1 MVKMTQDGVRETDS
15 KRVKV
20 YILEDNEWK
29 DTGTGFC
36 VGKLSESDALTPATG
51 ESDEETGS
59 LAAYLVV
66 NDEASPDKTLL
77 WSRLEGN
84 IEYQRQEETL
94 IVWKDL
100 SGQDIALSFEESTGC
115 DALCDFIIQ
124 IQKTTES
131 NISLIAVRSNDD
143 GMGSVHEIITG
154 PVNLPSNE
162 LQQDEKSLMDALKI
176 FNENMA
182 FEYLRTGTMDFVLK
196 TAYLLTLIRVFEN
209 AESKHRLRELLL
221 LSNIIKTLTLYNHRD
236 VLEQMVDDDHIMGIV
251 GILEYDTEFP
261 FSKANHRDYLLQAGP
276 HFKEVV
282 PLKSEEIKN
291 IIKKTYRLQFLKD
304 VVLVRF
310 LDDHTFSMI
319 SDVILDSQNCIIDF
333 IQTEH
338 FLQRVMSL
346 FEIDADMEKKRDG
359 VRMLHQC
366 VQITKNLEHAEKS
379 KFFKALVRAGLFKI
393 FDFAFGMETD
403 SGIRIL
409 ATDMVISII
418 EHDILLI
425 NAVQSE
431 QLHQP
436 RLMDQD
442 QDQRQLGDTSSLS
455 QSNASSDI
463 SLLSI
468 LSQILITDK
477 NMGLKEQV
485 VQALNTLLHPEGCMG
500 IDPDYNDPG
509 NMDIIMGLED
519 QPRNGNGENPAMDTL
534 SFHMKEYFSNFYT
547 QVAPILF
554 GPLMEGVYEDSDEDV
569 LLIYLVKLVS
579 FVAAEHNRRV
589 SRDFIL
595 EHNILANISKL
606 ITSPHMLQLQLTA
619 VRCLKGIVSLNDEF
633 YHKYMISNNLY
644 EPIFDLLRRNLHD
657 DNMANS
663 CLLDFLKTI
672 ASQALQ
678 AKEHHSGEISNFILL
693 NKHLVENFRKDLM
706 AVDYVP
712 FTQEMIRI
720 YDTEEE
726 PYNWGAGGKGRAIN
740 DVAKRTFSEAS
751 DSLSSSTHFEEE
763 GVTSTFKKAMEK
775 LAAAPAPRSLE
786 KDFLGNG
793 S

>member
-36 VGKLSESDALTPATG
+36 VGKVGEIDVLTPVVG
-51 ESDEETGS
+51 VRDEEPGS

-66 NDEASPDKTLL
+66 NDEGSPDKTLL
-77 WSRLEGN
+77 WSKLEGN

-124 IQKTTES
+124 IQQTTET

-162 LQQDEKSLMDALKI
+162 MEQDEKSLMDALKI

-182 FEYLRTGTMDFVLK
+182 FEYLRTGTIDFVLK
-196 TAYLLTLIRVFEN
+196 SAYLLTLIHIFEN

-221 LSNIIKTLTLYNHRD
+221 LSNIVKTLTLYNHRD
-236 VLEQMVDDDHIMGIV
+236 VLEQMVDDEHIVGIV

-261 FSKANHRDYLLQAGP
+261 LSKANHRDYLLQAGP

-282 PLKSEEIKN
+282 PLKSEEIKT
-291 IIKKTYRLQFLKD
+291 IMKKTYRLQFLKD

-333 IQTEH
+333 IQTEP

-346 FEIDADMEKKRDG
+346 FEIDTEMEKKRDG

-379 KFFKALVRAGLFKI
+379 RFFKALVRAGLFKI
-393 FDFAFGMETD
+393 FDFAFSMETD

-425 NAVQSE
+425 NTVQNE
-431 QLHQP
+431 HLHQTG
-436 RLMDQD
+436 LMDQG
-442 QDQRQLGDTSSLS
+442 QRQSDGTLTLAQSS
-455 QSNASSDI
+455 ASSDI

-468 LSQILITDK
+468 LSQILIADK

-500 IDPDYNDPG
+500 IDSDYNEPG
-509 NMDIIMGLED
+509 NMDIIMGSDD
-519 QPRNGNGENPAMDTL
+519 QPSNGSGENPVMNNL
-534 SFHMKEYFSNFYT
+534 SLQMKEYFNNFYT

-554 GPLMEGVYEDSDEDV
+554 GPLMKSGQNNSDEDI

-579 FVAAEHNRRV
+579 FVAAEHSRLV
-589 SRDFIL
+589 SREFIL

-606 ITSPHMLQLQLTA
+606 IASPHILQLQLTA
-619 VRCLKGIVSLNDEF
+619 VRCLKGIVSLNDDI
-633 YHKYMISNNLY
+633 YHKHMISNNLY
-644 EPIFDLLRRNLHD
+644 QPIFDLLRRNLHN

-663 CLLDFLKTI
+663 CLLDFFKTI
-672 ASQALQ
+672 ASQSLR
-678 AKEHHSGEISNFILL
+678 AKELCSGESMNFILL
-693 NKHLVENFRKDLM
+693 NKHLVENFREDLM
-706 AVDYVP
+706 AVSCVP
-712 FTQEMIRI
+712 FAQEMIRI
-720 YDTEEE
+720 NDTEEE
-726 PYNWGAGGKGRAIN
+726 PHNWEISRNKKTTK
-740 DVAKRTFSEAS
+740 DVVKRTFSEVS
-751 DSLSSSTHFEEE
+751 ESLGSSTEVKEEE
-763 GVTSTFKKAMEK
+763 VTSTFKKAMEK
-775 LAAAPAPRSLE
+775 LAAAPAPKSIG

-793 S
+793 T